1 MTLLTA
7 DEHFKSLFV
16 SLAVLKVVSVWKNK
30 RDKFGVNFSQYMCD
44 VVYQKLKLIQLEVMY
59 TCVEGM

>member
-30 RDKFGVNFSQYMCD
+30 QDKFGVNFSQYMCV
-44 VVYQKLKLIQLEVMY
+44 VVYQKLKLIQLEVMR
-59 TCVEGM
+59 TCVKGM